1 MATSIEAPERDQDAE
16 DDGLRARRAAGNV
29 DVDRKDAVDSPGAR
43 VTLPDDAPRGRTG
56 SHGDHDARFGD
67 GLDRAMHGDLQVARD
82 RAGDH
87 DAVRVARRGDEVDAE
102 ATNVVHRVQES
113 GELPVAGVTGSR
125 IEVTEVQRPAEYPV
139 DLGRGAGGLRDRVE
153 CWFSRRD
160 GGVVGHD
167 FDSQVVAAGEP
178 AF

>member
-87 DAVRVARRGDEVDAE
+87 DAVRVARRSDEVDTE
-102 ATNVVHRVQES
+102 TTNVVHRVQES
-113 GELPVAGVTGSR
+113 GEFPVTGVAR
-125 IEVTEVQRPAEYPV
+125 ARVEMAEVQRSPEHPV
-139 DLGRGAGGLRDRVE
+139 DLMRGVR
-153 CWFSRRD
+153 
-160 GGVVGHD
+160 
-167 FDSQVVAAGEP
+167 
-178 AF
+178 